1 VIRAE
6 IFGRTVPA
14 NRTMEHTAQR
24 HSINHAVVQAKTN
37 DATRKRKCCKPG
49 GERV

>member
-1 VIRAE
+1 LTLRSWKSASC
-6 IFGRTVPA
+6 
-14 NRTMEHTAQR
+14 TAQR